1 VNTAPTLLLVFGKLG
16 PNATCPYGLTV
27 KQPAEAEAAVA
38 AMLASFH
45 KLNVDDPAV
54 FDALD
59 VEDPDY
65 PDPDADYSAFA
76 LEDFLILT
84 DKSAPDTEL
93 LELD

>member
-1 VNTAPTLLLVFGKLG
+1 MNTAPTLLLVFGKLG

-65 PDPDADYSAFA
+65 PDPARRR
-76 LEDFLILT
+76 
-84 DKSAPDTEL
+84 L
-93 LELD
+93 LRLRPRRLPYPHRQIRA